1 MARSFLDVFR
11 GGEREKATE
20 ERWLADYPV
29 ACCTVSARHRVVN
42 LSGYTQYSV
51 TASNE

>member
-1 MARSFLDVFR
+1 MAKSFLDVFR

-29 ACCTVSARHRVVN
+29 ACCTRHRVIKS
-42 LSGYTQYSV
+42 SGYTQ
-51 TASNE
+51 